1 MSKTVLG
8 WLGVLFL
15 AMGVTILW
23 MGYKLSRPSAHASVL
38 EIDRGYELPPPSAG
52 DVYLKEFTLT
62 ERDGSKKGTADL
74 LGKVSVT
81 NFFFSTCPADCMRQN
96 KQFEIV
102 QREYG
107 PKGVQ
112 FVGITCDPDSDTP
125 SRLASYARNNFNIA
139 NDGKAWWF
147 LTGDLTYI
155 SRIAEELYGVPLKKY
170 THTEKFEVRD
180 KWGNPRGSFSWK
192 EPASLAE
199 MKLVLDRLLTETE
212 PPADVVKAAEER
224 AALIKR
230 AEERAAELK
239 ADMAGDK
246 AEEAPAADA
255 AASTEPAPV
264 LADPTVKTPAA
275 P

>member
-23 MGYKLSRPSAHASVL
+23 LGYKYSRPPIVVYTSVP

-62 ERDGSKKGTADL
+62 ERDGSKKGSADL

-81 NFFFSTCPADCMRQN
+81 NFFFSTCPADCLKQN
-96 KQFEIV
+96 KQFEII

-112 FVGITCDPDSDTP
+112 FVGITCDPDNDTP
-125 SRLASYARNNFNIA
+125 SRLAAYARANFDIA
-139 NDGKAWWF
+139 NDGQAWWF

-155 SRIAEELYGVPLKKY
+155 SRIAEELYSVPLKRY

-192 EPASLAE
+192 DSASLAE
-199 MKLVLDRLLTETE
+199 LKLTLDRLLKETE
-212 PPADVVKAAEER
+212 PPADVVKAAQER
-224 AALIKR
+224 AAMIAR
-230 AEERAAELK
+230 AEARAAELK
-239 ADMAGDK
+239 AYLSSDSKDEPQA
-246 AEEAPAADA
+246 
-255 AASTEPAPV
+255 EPA
-264 LADPTVKTPAA
+264 DDKSTDNPTDKSTTPSST